1 MGFQIVSDVPRT
13 IWAPLAQ
20 STVAFTEATPRLY
33 VGEIV
38 TCKTSG
44 INRLGYAYA
53 WNDSLHRAVTR
64 SVLRTAT
71 ASTGVNNVPF
81 GVVIGTN
88 RRTPVFSTT
97 YNAEYVDYVNPV
109 SAGTDD
115 FALVGGG
122 WSQGDRRAMV
132 KIALITAETVLRAPL
147 YSSTN
152 APGTAP
158 TVYTVT
164 ASTSGR
170 TMTSAATIGSHPFQS
185 TVYFR
190 SGSQA
195 GVYRDVSTTTTTI
208 NQWREHLRGSTAA
221 NGLLNDTFTK
231 VSCPSFGKGRAT
243 IPTRALFFTANAA
256 NTTNW
261 FGIDV
266 IKLDLSVAGQEY
278 VEFRFDPSLFGIA
291 NYATT

>member
-1 MGFQIVSDVPRT
+1 MGFQIVSGVPRT
-13 IWAPLAQ
+13 LWAPLAQ
-20 STVAFTEATPRLY
+20 STVNFTEATPRLY

-38 TCKTSG
+38 VARTSG
-44 INRLGYAYA
+44 VNRLAYAYW
-53 WNDSLHRAVTR
+53 WNDSVHRGVTG
-64 SVLRTAT
+64 SILRTAA
-71 ASTGVNNVPF
+71 ASTGVNNVPL

-88 RRTPVFSTT
+88 RRTPIFSTT

-115 FALVGGG
+115 FALVEGP
-122 WSQGDRRAMV
+122 WASGDRRAMV

-170 TMTSAATIGSHPFQS
+170 TMTSAATIGTHPFQS
-185 TVYFR
+185 SVYFR
-190 SGSQA
+190 TGSQA
-195 GVYRDVSTTTTTI
+195 GVYRNISTTTTTV
-208 NQWREHLRGSTAA
+208 NQWREHLRGSTAS
-221 NGLLNDTFTK
+221 NGMVGDTFTK
-231 VSCPSFGKGRAT
+231 VSCPTFGQGRAT

-266 IKLDLSVAGQEY
+266 IKLDLSSSGQEY
-278 VEFRFDPSLFGIA
+278 VEFRFDPALFGRA